1 MIPDL
6 AALYTAFPGW
16 LIKPIME
23 DMLIIRPHPVNYKRQ
38 FTREKFNMSVLSIAI
53 KRGFWNNYDD

>member
-23 DMLIIRPHPVNYKRQ
+23 DMLIIRPHPENYKRQ
-38 FTREKFNMSVLSIAI
+38 FTREKKLT
-53 KRGFWNNYDD
+53 